1 MSSNL
6 NKTYNA
12 RRERF
17 LKAKKRRL
25 EKVTE
30 TLETLRK
37 LSIKSNH
44 AYTEEDVEEIIS
56 KLTEEFYKVIHSFSI
71 SPTKTL
77 NYYLEA
83 EKQHYSYL
91 SENDPELYSL
101 ITSQVPHIENLVEND
116 PISKKDLDSLTTN
129 LMERMK
135 ILDIKLE
142 ELQRML
148 PNEKYD

>member
-1 MSSNL
+1 MSL
-6 NKTYNA
+6 DKNKTYNA

-25 EKVTE
+25 DKATE

-44 AYTEEDVEEIIS
+44 AYTEGDVEEIIS

-71 SPTKTL
+71 SKTKTL

-101 ITSQVPHIENLVEND
+101 ITSQVPHIENLVENN
-116 PISKKDLDSLTTN
+116 PISKKDLDSLTKN

-135 ILDIKLE
+135 TQNTKLE

-148 PNEKYD
+148 KEKYE

>member
-1 MSSNL
+1 MDKL
-6 NKTYNA
+6 AGT
-12 RRERF
+12 
-17 LKAKKRRL
+17 
-25 EKVTE
+25 
-30 TLETLRK
+30 

-44 AYTEEDVEEIIS
+44 AYTEGDVEEIIS

-71 SPTKTL
+71 SKTKTL

-101 ITSQVPHIENLVEND
+101 ITSQVPHIENLVENN
-116 PISKKDLDSLTTN
+116 PISKKDLDSLTKN

-135 ILDIKLE
+135 TQNTKLE

-148 PNEKYD
+148 KEKYE

>member
-1 MSSNL
+1 MSL
-6 NKTYNA
+6 DQNKTYNA

-25 EKVTE
+25 EKATE
-30 TLETLRK
+30 TLESLRK

-44 AYTEEDVEEIIS
+44 AYTEGDVEEIIS

-71 SPTKTL
+71 SKTKTL

-83 EKQHYSYL
+83 EKQHYNYL

-101 ITSQVPHIENLVEND
+101 ITSQLPHIETLVENSS
-116 PISKKDLDSLTTN
+116 ISKKDLDSLTKN

-135 ILDIKLE
+135 TQNTKLE
-142 ELQRML
+142 ELQRMFKK
-148 PNEKYD
+148 KYE

>member
-1 MSSNL
+1 MSL
-6 NKTYNA
+6 DQNKTYNA

-25 EKVTE
+25 DKATE

-44 AYTEEDVEEIIS
+44 AYTEGDVEEIIS

-71 SPTKTL
+71 SKTKTL

-101 ITSQVPHIENLVEND
+101 ITSQVPHIENLVENN
-116 PISKKDLDSLTTN
+116 PISKKDLDSLTKN

-135 ILDIKLE
+135 TQNTKLE

-148 PNEKYD
+148 KEKYE

>member
-1 MSSNL
+1 MYIWDIAFMKSNL
-6 NKTYNA
+6 NKTYDA

-25 EKVTE
+25 DKATE

-37 LSIKSNH
+37 LSIRSNH
-44 AYTEEDVEEIIS
+44 AYTEEDVEDIIS

-91 SENDPELYSL
+91 SKNDPELYNI
-101 ITSQVPHIENLVEND
+101 ITSQVPHIENLIEND
-116 PISKKDLDSLTTN
+116 TISKKDLDSLTKN
-129 LMERMK
+129 LNTK
-135 ILDIKLE
+135 LD

-148 PNEKYD
+148 KEKYG

>member
-1 MSSNL
+1 MRSNL
-6 NKTYNA
+6 NKTYDA

-25 EKVTE
+25 DKATE

-37 LSIKSNH
+37 LSIRSNH
-44 AYTEEDVEEIIS
+44 AYTEEDVEDIIS

-91 SENDPELYSL
+91 SKNDPELYNI

-116 PISKKDLDSLTTN
+116 TISKKDLDSLTKN
-129 LMERMK
+129 LNTK
-135 ILDIKLE
+135 LD
-142 ELQRML
+142 ELQSML
-148 PNEKYD
+148 KEKYG

>member
-1 MSSNL
+1 MSL
-6 NKTYNA
+6 DKNKTYTA

-25 EKVTE
+25 DKATE

-44 AYTEEDVEEIIS
+44 AYTEGDVEEIIS

-71 SPTKTL
+71 SKTKTL

-101 ITSQVPHIENLVEND
+101 ITSQVPHIENLVENN
-116 PISKKDLDSLTTN
+116 PISKKDLDSLTKN

-135 ILDIKLE
+135 TQNTKLE

-148 PNEKYD
+148 KEKYE